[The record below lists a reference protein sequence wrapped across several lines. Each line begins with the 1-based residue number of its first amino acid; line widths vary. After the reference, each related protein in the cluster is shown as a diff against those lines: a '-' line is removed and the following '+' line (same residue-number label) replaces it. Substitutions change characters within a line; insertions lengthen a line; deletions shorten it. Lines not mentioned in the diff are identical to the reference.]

1 MIRLLGFF
9 RRRFAAHKAYGG
21 LLTLAIT
28 SSLAHGATKP
38 TIFSAVVNFSKNQL
52 TITGENFSPHH
63 SAPVVSLDNSTLALV
78 SFSDTDAVATLPS
91 GLASGSYRLTVAN
104 SEKKL
109 GSFAI
114 TIGTVGPQGA
124 PGSPGP
130 PGPAGPA
137 GPTGPQG
144 PQGLQGPAG
153 PSGAQGPPGPSHA
166 YSASGQSLGISP
178 QSTVTLL
185 SVTLPMGSF
194 VVNAKTVWMAGSGI
208 TLSCQLVLQSTSA
221 ALDTTMGLFSPLINL
236 ATVQLNSPDKIL
248 LQCVD
253 NAIFGT
259 TATDFQLVATQ
270 VGGIN

>member
-1 MIRLLGFF
+1 MIRLFIFL
-9 RRRFAAHKAYGG
+9 RRLVSHKTHG
-21 LLTLAIT
+21 LALAIVIV
-28 SSLAHGATKP
+28 SSLAHANAATKP
-38 TIFSAVVNFSKNQL
+38 TIFSAIVDFSKRQL

-63 SAPVVSLDNSTLALV
+63 SAPVVSLDNSTLPLV
-78 SFSDTDAVATLPS
+78 SFSDASTVATLPS

-104 SEKKL
+104 SEKKV
-109 GSFAI
+109 GSLTL
-114 TIGTVGPQGA
+114 TIGTTGQQGV
-124 PGSPGP
+124 PGTQGP
-130 PGPAGPA
+130 PGPAR
-137 GPTGPQG
+137 PTGPQG
-144 PQGLQGPAG
+144 AQGLQGPTG

-166 YSASGQSLGISP
+166 YSASGQSLPISP

-221 ALDTTMGLFSPLINL
+221 TLDTTMGLFSPLTNL
-236 ATVQLNSPDKIL
+236 ATAQLNSPDKIL
-248 LQCVD
+248 PQCVD

-259 TATDFQLVATQ
+259 TATGFQLVATQ